1 MVDVF
6 KGLKNPALSLMNAK
20 LTVYSRYEFTD
31 ENGFIREGYSV
42 KDKDILCRLSFEASN
57 YNQDDKTSSSD
68 VFMRLFTPP
77 DCVLS
82 VGTRVLVSQNGVS
95 YFLSVSKVFAY
106 SSHREYVVKEVEK
119 WL

>member
-6 KGLKNPALSLMNAK
+6 KSLKDPALSLMNAK
-20 LTVYSRYEFTD
+20 MTVYSRDEFTD
-31 ENGFIREGYSV
+31 ENGFIREGYLV
-42 KDKDILCRLSFEASN
+42 KDKDIPCRLSFESSR

-68 VFMRLFTPP
+68 VFMRLFTPF
-77 DCVLS
+77 DCELS

-95 YFLSVSKVFAY
+95 YFLSVSKIFAY
-106 SSHREYVVKEVEK
+106 CSHREYTVKEVEK